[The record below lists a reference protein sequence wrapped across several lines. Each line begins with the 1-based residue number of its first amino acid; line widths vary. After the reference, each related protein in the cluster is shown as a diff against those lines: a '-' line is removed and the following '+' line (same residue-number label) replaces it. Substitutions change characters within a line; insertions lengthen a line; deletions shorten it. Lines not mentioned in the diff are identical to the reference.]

1 MSLSLQWSSCV
12 LAAAKMTGCW
22 GGCDGAG
29 RLLRTVVWALRG
41 PRWLPLWVQV
51 VGLHGDVA
59 GELRLPRRGLCVE
72 QAGRFEEAVQGRWAV
87 TSA

>member
-1 MSLSLQWSSCV
+1 MVGCV
-12 LAAAKMTGCW
+12 L
-22 GGCDGAG
+22 
-29 RLLRTVVWALRG
+29 V
-41 PRWLPLWVQV
+41 
-51 VGLHGDVA
+51 DVA